1 MNKNEIDKTATSI
14 TTTNA
19 NTTKETN
26 ITYTTDKSLFTPIFI
41 IIALCIFIVGII
53 GVQML
58 DKLFLGSPNLNA
70 IRLFGITII
79 LNIIIFIFIIMS
91 FSKVKFAVGNSGPQ
105 GNKGSQGLYGIDGG
119 INTCV
124 PKYQTV
130 QDKKAFE
137 HSINYLDTKPP
148 LIETT

>member
-1 MNKNEIDKTATSI
+1 MSKSETDKTVDTISTTEAKNAYTS
-14 TTTNA
+14 
-19 NTTKETN
+19 
-26 ITYTTDKSLFTPIFI
+26 DKSLFTPIFI
-41 IIALCIFIVGII
+41 IVAICIFIVGII
-53 GVQML
+53 GIQMV

-79 LNIIIFIFIIMS
+79 LNIIIFVFIIMS
-91 FSKVKFAVGNSGPQ
+91 FSKVKLAVGKQGPQ
-105 GNKGSQGLYGIDGG
+105 GNKGAQGLYGVDGG
-119 INTCV
+119 INICK
-124 PKYQTV
+124 PNYQTA

>member
-1 MNKNEIDKTATSI
+1 MTKNETDKTVDTISTTEAQNAYTS
-14 TTTNA
+14 
-19 NTTKETN
+19 
-26 ITYTTDKSLFTPIFI
+26 DKSLFTPIFI
-41 IIALCIFIVGII
+41 IVAICIFIVGII
-53 GVQML
+53 GIQML

-79 LNIIIFIFIIMS
+79 LNIIIFVFIIMS
-91 FSKVKFAVGNSGPQ
+91 FSKVKLAVGKQGPQ
-105 GNKGSQGLYGIDGG
+105 GNKGTQGLYGVDGG
-119 INTCV
+119 INICK
-124 PKYQTV
+124 PNYQTA

>member
-1 MNKNEIDKTATSI
+1 MDKTVTTA
-14 TTTNA
+14 TTTKASIEAKSA
-19 NTTKETN
+19 NKSDKS
-26 ITYTTDKSLFTPIFI
+26 DKSLFTPIFI
-41 IIALCIFIVGII
+41 MIAICIFIFGII

-58 DKLFLGSPNLNA
+58 DRLFLGSPNLNA

-79 LNIIIFIFIIMS
+79 LNIIIFVFIIMS
-91 FSKVKFAVGNSGPQ
+91 FSKVKFAVGSQGPQ
-105 GNKGSQGLYGIDGG
+105 GNKGSQGGYGIDGG
-119 INTCV
+119 LNICK
-124 PKYQTV
+124 PKYQTA